1 MKLRGVL
8 CAVGLVAVLLIFPLE
23 ALAKGGRGSS
33 RGSSGS
39 SHPVRPYT
47 KKDGTYVPG
56 HRQTNP
62 NGTTKDNWSTKPNV
76 NQYKGKPGTKNP

>member
-8 CAVGLVAVLLIFPLE
+8 GIVGIGAVLLIFPLE

-33 RGSSGS
+33 RSNGG

-62 NGTTKDNWSTKPNV
+62 NGTTRDNWSTKPNV
-76 NQYKGKPGTKNP
+76 NPYTGKPGTKNP